1 MAFDL
6 IFLHHRSRLRI
17 AHIKILSISACN
29 DISRAQWPAQLQ
41 STMKEIFSI
50 TFYGTFYALKDE
62 SFVNF
67 KLDKFCVHF
76 S

>member
-1 MAFDL
+1 MA
-6 IFLHHRSRLRI
+6 RTTTV
-17 AHIKILSISACN
+17 N
-29 DISRAQWPAQLQ
+29 DGRD
-41 STMKEIFSI
+41 FSI